1 MKGINNLLTIDG
13 VVTFEFPHL
22 VEMFKKKEF
31 DTIYHEHYSYF
42 SFFTFEKILN
52 NNGLRVY
59 NVKKLNTHGG
69 SLRIYAV
76 KKNSKY
82 KQTKSVIKLRSD
94 ERKLGINKINFYKKF
109 QNEVYKIK
117 NYFLNFLKKIRKK
130 NETICAYGAAAKGNT
145 FINFLK
151 LSTKDIPFV
160 IDLNPNK
167 QGKLLPGSRI
177 PIKNLEYLKKNI
189 TKFILI
195 IPWNIK
201 KEIFDQ
207 LKKLKFTKN
216 TFFFTAIPKIKILN
230 EKN

>member
-1 MKGINNLLTIDG
+1 MK
-13 VVTFEFPHL
+13 P
-22 VEMFKKKEF
+22 
-31 DTIYHEHYSYF
+31 S
-42 SFFTFEKILN
+42 
-52 NNGLRVY
+52 
-59 NVKKLNTHGG
+59 
-69 SLRIYAV
+69 
-76 KKNSKY
+76 
-82 KQTKSVIKLRSD
+82 RS
-94 ERKLGINKINFYKKF
+94 E
-109 QNEVYKIK
+109 
-117 NYFLNFLKKIRKK
+117 KKIRKK